1 MESEMEY
8 LPFEDKSDFKLEALL
23 EALLRTTTDWV
34 GEEVEED
41 VIEF

>member
-8 LPFEDKSDFKLEALL
+8 LPLEEQSDFKFEVLL
-23 EALLRTTTDWV
+23 KALLRITTDWV

>member
-8 LPFEDKSDFKLEALL
+8 LPFEDKSDINL
-23 EALLRTTTDWV
+23 EALLRATTDWV